1 MIICRKVTWTCGVSR
16 FSFQVMS
23 FSVVLYVLDMTTLLL
38 LSHIRCEPPLT
49 AAHLSASDMIPFG
62 KCLNLR
68 SFRLYFSGYELYP
81 YFVASWYHYYLLC
94 LTASN
99 LSISDIMLFRKLP
112 KLVNFLGMFFGLCF
126 FTVLVGSKFTI

>member
-1 MIICRKVTWTCGVSR
+1 
-16 FSFQVMS
+16 MS

-38 LSHIRCEPPLT
+38 LSHICCEPPLT
-49 AAHLSASDMIPFG
+49 AAHLSASDLIPFG

-68 SFRLYFSGYELYP
+68 GFRLFFQAMSFILILWPPGITTI
-81 YFVASWYHYYLLC
+81 LLC